1 MNEALVF
8 ASEIVLSAYPILI
21 KRAGASIFAQTGFRM
36 FVFAIGAAIAAVASG
51 QSLTGLGAA
60 TTIAAGLLNLTH
72 VGSSYKAFEALPAG
86 NAMALFYTYPVMNLI
101 GTWLVYG
108 ETIAAQTWIWMIVAL
123 IGAILLAGPG
133 SVGWSTIGVV
143 AALLAAATETGIYL
157 WFRGLPEDALPW
169 RNMFQMYGSS
179 AAMWSA
185 GAALAPGAI
194 GSVTGGSAATM
205 MLFNLFVGFTG
216 YAARFFAI
224 PNISTAA
231 FSSLSFFG
239 IVAAYGFGWFFED
252 EKPTM
257 AAATGATAIML
268 ANMFLLTAHN

>member
-8 ASEIVLSAYPILI
+8 ISEIVLSAYPILI

-36 FVFAIGAAIAAVASG
+36 FVFAIGALVAAIVSG
-51 QSLTGLGAA
+51 QSLAGLGAT
-60 TTIAAGLLNLTH
+60 TTIAAGLLNLAH

-108 ETIAAQTWIWMIVAL
+108 EKIATQTWIWMIVAL
-123 IGAILLAGPG
+123 IGAMLLARPG
-133 SVGWSTIGVV
+133 AVGWNMIGVV
-143 AALLAAATETGIYL
+143 AALVAAATETGIYL
-157 WFRGLPEDALPW
+157 WFRGLSEDALPW

-179 AAMWSA
+179 AAMWSL
-185 GAALAPGAI
+185 GAAVAPGAI
-194 GSVTGGSAATM
+194 GSVTGGSAAIMTA
-205 MLFNLFVGFTG
+205 FNLFVGFVG

-224 PNISTAA
+224 PKISTAA

-239 IVAAYGFGWFFED
+239 IVAAYAFGWLFED
-252 EKPTM
+252 EKPTVV
-257 AAATGATAIML
+257 AATGAAAIML
-268 ANMFLLTAHN
+268 ANIFLLRPVG